1 MDNKSIKD
9 NIRRIRMARKITQ
22 EEMADRLRI
31 SPTAYRDFE
40 KGGTT
45 IINNNVMK
53 FADLLDTTTEEI
65 VLGYRPTQIEG
76 ATLEDIRSEY
86 GTRISVL
93 DRRIEDLEN
102 LVKAKEETIATQKE
116 IIKMLKKRLGEV
128 E

>member
-9 NIRRIRMARKITQ
+9 NIRKIRMARKITQ
-22 EEMADRLRI
+22 EEMADRLGI

-76 ATLEDIRSEY
+76 TTLEDIRSEY
-86 GTRISVL
+86 GTRIMVL